1 MVKTR
6 DLWRFMGFIKK
17 QQLMPQFRK
26 INGNHVNK
34 EDFTKFIAECCKGFK
49 MTSKSF
55 DEKQLDG
62 HDNL

>member
-1 MVKTR
+1 
-6 DLWRFMGFIKK
+6 
-17 QQLMPQFRK
+17 MPQFRK
-26 INGNHVNK
+26 INGSHVNK
-34 EDFTKFIAECCKGFK
+34 EDFTKFIAERCKVFK